1 MDYYIY
7 MIRCQDNSLYTGITT
22 DIKRRY
28 EEHKNGTGAKYT
40 KAKKVLQ
47 LEIFFRCEGRSN
59 ASKVECFIKGLS
71 KVKKEYYLNEI
82 KDFKKLIQRELGIKI
97 DVQKFF

>member
-40 KAKKVLQ
+40 KSKKILQ
-47 LEIFFRCEGRSN
+47 LEIFFKCEGRSN
-59 ASKVECFIKGLS
+59 ASKIEYFIKQMT
-71 KVKKEYYLNEI
+71 KKEKEYYLNEI
-82 KDFKKLIQRELGIKI
+82 KGFERVVQRELGIKI
-97 DVQKFF
+97 EVQKKF